1 MLTLRVKHG
10 GVLEER
16 VLMDRHSTA
25 LGRGLHAGPWY
36 REGLYERKYGQTT
49 SVLIKYMNI
58 IQHRVFEAVLYLLS
72 YRTGRIGNEG
82 NREQIQSGFK
92 PVTLYVC
99 VSVCATTTPQ
109 I

>member
-49 SVLIKYMNI
+49 SVLIKDMNI
-58 IQHRVFEAVLYLLS
+58 IQHRVFEAVLCLLS